1 MDNRT
6 PEMLTLLF
14 RSKPVVIFEDLSKA
28 LLNAS
33 RITTF
38 RYLKQIPYLRS
49 YNHNGRYYAGKFSA
63 RFDRFGI
70 YSYEGIHFSRDGNL
84 GATVQRLVRES
95 STGYTQLELQSLL
108 RVRVQGVLLNAVRHK
123 AICREKIS
131 GFFLYLHNDP
141 KIAEEQRQRRRDCIT
156 SLESVSAEQVDDAV
170 IIQVLLT
177 LLRHP
182 GSRPDEVVRRLR
194 GHAPPITM
202 AQVRVVFSRYDLD
215 EIGKKKGFT
224 NY

>member
-1 MDNRT
+1 MRNRT
-6 PEMLTLLF
+6 PEMLELLF

-49 YNHNGRYYAGKFSA
+49 YNHNGRYYAGKISA

-84 GATVQRLVRES
+84 GTTVQRLVRES

-108 RVRVQGVLLNAVRHK
+108 QVRVQGVLLNAVRHN

-141 KIAEEQRQRRRDCIT
+141 KLAEEQLQRRQDCIT
-156 SLESVSAEQVDDAV
+156 SLESASAEQVDDAV

-182 GSRPDEVVRRLR
+182 GSRPEAVVRRLR

-202 AQVRVVFSRYDLD
+202 VQVMVIFSRYDLD

-224 NY
+224 NC